1 VGKEMEEMKRR
12 HQEYK
17 EKVMELKEEL
27 EETLEQRAPEED
39 AMEMLKQALTDTHQA
54 NEFL

>member
-1 VGKEMEEMKRR
+1 MGKEMEEMKRR